1 MHNGKMTK
9 CCKLKAKCFST
20 KSMFTFF
27 MLSNMA
33 KIHRRSPQK
42 YCFEVFLLVI
52 LHTVCHQH
60 VNGQPSYIYSVAP
73 GDDNIELKKDG
84 LLQVKEGKELTITVF
99 GRGLVDGQWLSF
111 TVANDSRGAD
121 CDATRKRID
130 QGFFIENVEQ
140 LGGEDNLVK
149 ASVKVTV
156 QPPEGDYEWYYLC
169 LKQTVSPQTSGV
181 NQSDNATVAAS
192 VLVTGPE
199 WIHQGGSIR
208 VASQGSLLPIWLHVI
223 LIIVLLV
230 LSGLFSGLN
239 LGLMS
244 LDPTELIIVQNSG
257 SESEKKF
264 AKSIAPVRKR
274 GNFLLCTL
282 LLGNVLVN
290 STATI
295 LLDSLGGG
303 IVAVVVSTVAIVIFG
318 EIVPQAI
325 CSRHGLA
332 VGAKTIYITKAF
344 MILTAPIAYPLSKLL
359 DVILGDE
366 LGQVYNREKL
376 AELIKLGAD
385 KQDIKHE
392 ELNIIEGALQLTQKS
407 AKDVM
412 TSIDDVYMVDYDATL
427 DFETMSDIMHTGYT
441 RVPVFE
447 ENRLNIV
454 ALLNIKDLAFVDP
467 DDKIPLKTVC
477 KFYNHPIT
485 FVFEDTRLDQLL
497 DEFKKGMSY
506 YVEHNYVR
514 LCLSTISFHGKVIA
528 HYRCFQ
534 YSAIKFLTWFIS
546 HRNHTNTSYIV
557 VPVPHICVYNYKTIL
572 FMIHECCP

>member
-1 MHNGKMTK
+1 
-9 CCKLKAKCFST
+9 
-20 KSMFTFF
+20 MFTIF

-33 KIHRRSPQK
+33 KIGRSCPQK
-42 YCFEVFLLVI
+42 YCSEVLLLAI
-52 LHTVCHQH
+52 LCLVCHKP
-60 VNGQPSYIYSVAP
+60 VNGNYPSIYSVAP
-73 GDDNIELKKDG
+73 GDKDITLQKDG
-84 LLQVKEGKELTITVF
+84 LLQIKEGKELTMTVI
-99 GRGLVDGQWLSF
+99 GSGLKEGLSLALTVNNETRGTEVDVV
-111 TVANDSRGAD
+111 TRND
-121 CDATRKRID
+121 
-130 QGFFIENVEQ
+130 GFVIKNVEDMGDGVMKGSA
-140 LGGEDNLVK
+140 LMKLE
-149 ASVKVTV
+149 T
-156 QPPEGDYEWYYLC
+156 PPGKHDWYYLC
-169 LKQTVSPQTSGV
+169 LGVPKTQPSIEYGSGNTTS
-181 NQSDNATVAAS
+181 NSSTAAS
-192 VLVTGPE
+192 THIA
-199 WIHQGGSIR
+199 WIHQGSYIR
-208 VASQGSLLPIWLHVI
+208 LKAQPPILPVWLHVI

-295 LLDSLGGG
+295 LLDALGGG
-303 IVAVVVSTVAIVIFG
+303 VVAIVVSTVAIVIFG

-344 MILTAPIAYPLSKLL
+344 MILTCPIAYPLSKLL

-376 AELIKLGAD
+376 AELIKRGAD
-385 KQDIKHE
+385 KEDIKHE
-392 ELNIIEGALQLTQKS
+392 ELNIIQGALQLTQKS

-412 TSIDDVYMVDYDATL
+412 TAIDDVYMVDYDATL

-447 ENRLNIV
+447 DNRLNIV

-497 DEFKKGMSY
+497 DEFKKGLSVRMS
-506 YVEHNYVR
+506 R
-514 LCLSTISFHGKVIA
+514 
-528 HYRCFQ
+528 
-534 YSAIKFLTWFIS
+534 
-546 HRNHTNTSYIV
+546 
-557 VPVPHICVYNYKTIL
+557 
-572 FMIHECCP
+572 